1 MVGLHSLHGQAVLQL
16 LRGGEGAV
24 VTQLHRLHVLGF
36 PWPARRRATVPD
48 LGPAPS
54 LPLVS
59 VLMVVMKLLRRMATL
74 VSPLWRRLLL
84 PV

>member
-1 MVGLHSLHGQAVLQL
+1 
-16 LRGGEGAV
+16 
-24 VTQLHRLHVLGF
+24 
-36 PWPARRRATVPD
+36 
-48 LGPAPS
+48 
-54 LPLVS
+54 VS